1 MSGQSLTDRITAAQH
16 SVTGSAVSKTVCKAT
31 THEVMGPKKKHLD
44 YLIQCTNEMNV
55 NIPQLADS
63 LFERTTNSSW
73 VVVFKSLITTH
84 HLMVYGNERFIQ
96 YLASRNTLFNLSN
109 FLDKSGLQGY
119 DMSTFIR
126 RYSRY
131 LNEKAV
137 SYRQV
142 AFDFT
147 KVKRG
152 ADGVMRTM
160 STEKLLKTVP
170 IIQNQ
175 MDALLDFNVNS
186 NELTNGVINAAFM
199 LLFKD
204 AIRLF
209 AAYNEGIINLLE
221 KYFDMKKNQCKEGL
235 DIYKKFLTRM
245 TRISEFLKV
254 AEQVG
259 IDRGDIPDLSQ
270 APSSLLDALEQH
282 LASLEGKKIKDST
295 AAIRA
300 TTLSNAV
307 SSLAS
312 TGLSLTKVD
321 EREKQAALE
330 EEQARLKALK
340 EQRLKELAKKPHT
353 SLTTA
358 ASPVSTAA
366 GSIMTTPAIDI
377 FSTPSSSNSTS
388 KLPND
393 LLDLQPTFHPSVH
406 PISAPQVGST
416 WGDPFSA
423 TVDSVDDAIPNLNP
437 FLTKTNDAA
446 HLSVSSDVSTFT
458 SRTPTHE
465 MFVDHY
471 NPFTALNPFVA
482 TKYESTIGL
491 YPYTSDSFC
500 GPQAYPNASHFR
512 NEPSSVA
519 GLFGGFTPSPVAQ
532 PQPSAGLNVDF
543 ESVFGNKSSNVVLDS
558 GGFDELGGLLKPTV
572 ASQNQSLPV
581 AKVPPNKLVSDDLD
595 SSLAN
600 LVGNL
605 GIGNGT
611 TKNDVNW
618 TQPGEKKLTGGS
630 NWQPKIAPTTAWN
643 APTLNGMHFPQ
654 YAPPVMAY
662 PATTPTGMM
671 GYGMP
676 SQMGG
681 IPVMTQPTLIYSQ
694 PVMRPPNPFGPV
706 PGAQIQFM

>member
-31 THEVMGPKKKHLD
+31 THEIMGPKKKHLD

-160 STEKLLKTVP
+160 NTEKLLKTVP

-295 AAIRA
+295 AASRA

-358 ASPVSTAA
+358 ASPVSTSA
-366 GSIMTTPAIDI
+366 GSVMTAPAIDI

-393 LLDLQPTFHPSVH
+393 LLDLQQPSFHPSVL
-406 PISAPQVGST
+406 PMSAPSQVAST

-423 TVDSVDDAIPNLNP
+423 TVDAVDDAIPSLNP
-437 FLTKTNDAA
+437 FLTKSSGDV
-446 HLSVSSDVSTFT
+446 HLPISSDVSTFT
-458 SRTPTHE
+458 TRTPTHE
-465 MFVDHY
+465 MFVD
-471 NPFTALNPFVA
+471 T
-482 TKYESTIGL
+482 
-491 YPYTSDSFC
+491 FC
-500 GPQAYPNASHFR
+500 GTQAYR
-512 NEPSSVA
+512 NTTLMCHEPSTVA

-532 PQPSAGLNVDF
+532 PHPSAGLNVDF
-543 ESVFGNKSSNVVLDS
+543 ESVFGNKSTNVTVDS

-581 AKVPPNKLVSDDLD
+581 AKLPPNKLVSDDLD

-618 TQPGEKKLTGGS
+618 SQPGEKKLTGGS
-630 NWQPKIAPTTAWN
+630 NWQPKVAPTTAWN
-643 APTLNGMHFPQ
+643 AATM
-654 YAPPVMAY
+654 APPVMAY
-662 PATTPTGMM
+662 PATTPTGMI
-671 GYGMP
+671 GYGIP
-676 SQMGG
+676 PQMGSV
-681 IPVMTQPTLIYSQ
+681 PVMTQPSLIYSQ

-706 PGAQIQFM
+706 SGAQIQFM

>member
-1 MSGQSLTDRITAAQH
+1 
-16 SVTGSAVSKTVCKAT
+16 
-31 THEVMGPKKKHLD
+31 MGPKKKHLD

-160 STEKLLKTVP
+160 NTEKLLKTVP

-295 AAIRA
+295 AASRA

-406 PISAPQVGST
+406 PISAAPPVGST

-471 NPFTALNPFVA
+471 NPFTELNPFVA

-572 ASQNQSLPV
+572 TSQNQSLPV

>member
-31 THEVMGPKKKHLD
+31 THEIMGPKKKHLD

-160 STEKLLKTVP
+160 NTEKLLKTVP

-295 AAIRA
+295 AASRA

-358 ASPVSTAA
+358 ASPVSTSA
-366 GSIMTTPAIDI
+366 GGIMTAPAIDI

-393 LLDLQPTFHPSVH
+393 LLDLQQPTFHPPVLPMSTA
-406 PISAPQVGST
+406 SQVAST
-416 WGDPFSA
+416 W
-423 TVDSVDDAIPNLNP
+423 
-437 FLTKTNDAA
+437 
-446 HLSVSSDVSTFT
+446 
-458 SRTPTHE
+458 
-465 MFVDHY
+465 
-471 NPFTALNPFVA
+471 
-482 TKYESTIGL
+482 
-491 YPYTSDSFC
+491 
-500 GPQAYPNASHFR
+500 
-512 NEPSSVA
+512 
-519 GLFGGFTPSPVAQ
+519 GGFTPSPVAQ
-532 PQPSAGLNVDF
+532 PHPSAGLNVDF
-543 ESVFGNKSSNVVLDS
+543 ESVFGNKSTNVIVDS

-581 AKVPPNKLVSDDLD
+581 AKLPPNKLVSDDLD

-618 TQPGEKKLTGGS
+618 SQPGEKKLTGGS
-630 NWQPKIAPTTAWN
+630 NWQPKVAPTTAWN
-643 APTLNGMHFPQ
+643 AATM
-654 YAPPVMAY
+654 APPVMAY
-662 PATTPTGMM
+662 PATTPTGMI
-671 GYGMP
+671 GYGIP
-676 SQMGG
+676 PQMGSV
-681 IPVMTQPTLIYSQ
+681 PVMTQPTLIYSQ

-706 PGAQIQFM
+706 SGAQLSAASSPSSHSPHRASGKDPFAELSLEEFL

>member
-295 AAIRA
+295 AASRA

-307 SSLAS
+307 STLAS

-330 EEQARLKALK
+330 EEQALLKALK

-406 PISAPQVGST
+406 PISAAPQVGST

-446 HLSVSSDVSTFT
+446 HLSVSADVSTFT

-465 MFVDHY
+465 IFV
-471 NPFTALNPFVA
+471 
-482 TKYESTIGL
+482 
-491 YPYTSDSFC
+491 DSFC

-543 ESVFGNKSSNVVLDS
+543 ESVFGNKSSNVVPDS

-643 APTLNGMHFPQ
+643 APTL
-654 YAPPVMAY
+654 APPVMAY

-671 GYGMP
+671 GYVMP
-676 SQMGG
+676 SQMGA

-706 PGAQIQFM
+706 PGAQLSAASSPSSQSPHRASGKDPFAELSLQDFL

>member
-31 THEVMGPKKKHLD
+31 THEIMGPKKKHLD

-160 STEKLLKTVP
+160 NTEKLLKTVP

-295 AAIRA
+295 AASRA

-358 ASPVSTAA
+358 ASPVSTSA
-366 GSIMTTPAIDI
+366 GGIVTAPAIDI

-393 LLDLQPTFHPSVH
+393 LLDLQQPTFHPSVL
-406 PISAPQVGST
+406 PMSAASQVAST
-416 WGDPFSA
+416 WGDA
-423 TVDSVDDAIPNLNP
+423 VDDAIPSLNP
-437 FLTKTNDAA
+437 FLTKSSGDV
-446 HLSVSSDVSTFT
+446 HPPISSDVSTFT
-458 SRTPTHE
+458 TRTPTHE
-465 MFVDHY
+465 MFVD
-471 NPFTALNPFVA
+471 
-482 TKYESTIGL
+482 
-491 YPYTSDSFC
+491 SFC
-500 GPQAYPNASHFR
+500 GTQAYR
-512 NEPSSVA
+512 NTTLMCHEPSTVA

-532 PQPSAGLNVDF
+532 PHPSAGLNVDF
-543 ESVFGNKSSNVVLDS
+543 ESVFGNKSTNVIVDS

-581 AKVPPNKLVSDDLD
+581 AKLPPNKLVSDDLD

-618 TQPGEKKLTGGS
+618 SQPGEKKLTGGS
-630 NWQPKIAPTTAWN
+630 NWQPKVAPTTAWN
-643 APTLNGMHFPQ
+643 AATMNGMHFPQ

-662 PATTPTGMM
+662 PATTPTGMI
-671 GYGMP
+671 GYGIP
-676 SQMGG
+676 PQMGSV
-681 IPVMTQPTLIYSQ
+681 PVMTQPTLIYSQ
-694 PVMRPPNPFGPV
+694 PVMRQPNPFGPV
-706 PGAQIQFM
+706 SGAQLSAASSPSSHSPHRASGKDPFAELSLEDFL

>member
-31 THEVMGPKKKHLD
+31 THEIMGPKKKHLD

-160 STEKLLKTVP
+160 NTEKLLKTVP

-295 AAIRA
+295 AASRA

-358 ASPVSTAA
+358 ASPVSTSA
-366 GSIMTTPAIDI
+366 GGIMTAPAIDI

-393 LLDLQPTFHPSVH
+393 LLDLQQPTFHSSVH
-406 PISAPQVGST
+406 AMSTVPQVAST
-416 WGDPFSA
+416 WGGFS
-423 TVDSVDDAIPNLNP
+423 
-437 FLTKTNDAA
+437 
-446 HLSVSSDVSTFT
+446 
-458 SRTPTHE
+458 
-465 MFVDHY
+465 
-471 NPFTALNPFVA
+471 
-482 TKYESTIGL
+482 
-491 YPYTSDSFC
+491 
-500 GPQAYPNASHFR
+500 
-512 NEPSSVA
+512 
-519 GLFGGFTPSPVAQ
+519 PSPVAQ
-532 PQPSAGLNVDF
+532 PHPSAGLNVDF
-543 ESVFGNKSSNVVLDS
+543 ESVFGNKSTNVTVDS
-558 GGFDELGGLLKPTV
+558 GGGLLKPTV
-572 ASQNQSLPV
+572 ASQNQSLPI
-581 AKVPPNKLVSDDLD
+581 AKLPPNKLVSDDLD

-611 TKNDVNW
+611 TKNDVSW
-618 TQPGEKKLTGGS
+618 SQPGEKKLTGGS
-630 NWQPKIAPTTAWN
+630 NWQPKVAPTTAWN
-643 APTLNGMHFPQ
+643 AATM
-654 YAPPVMAY
+654 APPVMAY
-662 PATTPTGMM
+662 PATTPTGMI
-671 GYGMP
+671 GYGIP
-676 SQMGG
+676 PQMGSV
-681 IPVMTQPTLIYSQ
+681 PVMTQPTLIYSQ

-706 PGAQIQFM
+706 SGAQLSAASSPSRHSPHRAAGKDPFAELSLEDFL

>member
-31 THEVMGPKKKHLD
+31 THEIMGPKKKHLD

-160 STEKLLKTVP
+160 NTEKLLKTVP

-295 AAIRA
+295 AASRA

-358 ASPVSTAA
+358 ASPVSASA
-366 GSIMTTPAIDI
+366 VGIMTASAIDI

-393 LLDLQPTFHPSVH
+393 LLDLQQPTFHPSVL
-406 PISAPQVGST
+406 PMSTASQVANT
-416 WGDPFSA
+416 W
-423 TVDSVDDAIPNLNP
+423 
-437 FLTKTNDAA
+437 
-446 HLSVSSDVSTFT
+446 
-458 SRTPTHE
+458 
-465 MFVDHY
+465 
-471 NPFTALNPFVA
+471 
-482 TKYESTIGL
+482 
-491 YPYTSDSFC
+491 
-500 GPQAYPNASHFR
+500 
-512 NEPSSVA
+512 
-519 GLFGGFTPSPVAQ
+519 GGFTPSPVAQ
-532 PQPSAGLNVDF
+532 PHPSAGLNVDF
-543 ESVFGNKSSNVVLDS
+543 ESVFGNKSANVIVDS

-581 AKVPPNKLVSDDLD
+581 AKLPPNKLVSDDLD

-618 TQPGEKKLTGGS
+618 SQPGEKKLTGGS
-630 NWQPKIAPTTAWN
+630 NWQPKVAPTTAWN
-643 APTLNGMHFPQ
+643 AATM
-654 YAPPVMAY
+654 APPVMAY
-662 PATTPTGMM
+662 PATTPTGMI
-671 GYGMP
+671 GYGIP
-676 SQMGG
+676 PQMGSV
-681 IPVMTQPTLIYSQ
+681 PVMTQPTLIYSQ

-706 PGAQIQFM
+706 SGAQLSAASSPSSHSPHRASGKDPFAELSLEDFL

>member
-31 THEVMGPKKKHLD
+31 THEIMGPKKKHLD

-160 STEKLLKTVP
+160 NTEKLLKTVP

-295 AAIRA
+295 AASRA

-358 ASPVSTAA
+358 ASPVSTSA
-366 GSIMTTPAIDI
+366 GGIMTAPAIDI

-393 LLDLQPTFHPSVH
+393 LLDLQQPTFHPSVL
-406 PISAPQVGST
+406 PMSTASQVANT

-423 TVDSVDDAIPNLNP
+423 TVDAVDDAIPSLNP
-437 FLTKTNDAA
+437 FLTKSSGDV
-446 HLSVSSDVSTFT
+446 HLPISSDVSTFT
-458 SRTPTHE
+458 TRTPTHE
-465 MFVDHY
+465 MFVD
-471 NPFTALNPFVA
+471 
-482 TKYESTIGL
+482 
-491 YPYTSDSFC
+491 SFC
-500 GPQAYPNASHFR
+500 GTQAYPNTTLMCHD
-512 NEPSSVA
+512 PSTVA

-532 PQPSAGLNVDF
+532 PHPSAGLNVDF
-543 ESVFGNKSSNVVLDS
+543 ESVFGNKSANVIVDS

-581 AKVPPNKLVSDDLD
+581 AKLPPNKLVSDDLD

-618 TQPGEKKLTGGS
+618 SQPGEKKLTGGS
-630 NWQPKIAPTTAWN
+630 NWQPKVAPTTAWN
-643 APTLNGMHFPQ
+643 AATM
-654 YAPPVMAY
+654 APPVMAY
-662 PATTPTGMM
+662 PATTPTGMI
-671 GYGMP
+671 GYGIP
-676 SQMGG
+676 PQMGSV
-681 IPVMTQPTLIYSQ
+681 PVMTQPTLIYSQ

-706 PGAQIQFM
+706 SGAQLSATSSPSSHSPHRASGKDPFAELSLEDFL